1 MRAAGVRIAS
11 ALTLAALALTA
22 CTSGDARPPGGDP
35 GALGPE
41 GRRGCRGV
49 SAADVR
55 GPRIDYAHGPLADV
69 PGSRAMCAAYWLPGA
84 DRRLVP
90 QGLALDG
97 DTAWVSG
104 YHFSPEAGARRCVLT
119 RVSLR
124 TGRRLAGLT
133 PIEGAVGHRDPKAC
147 RHGGGLALTREGLW
161 VAETMRLWL
170 LDPDA
175 IGTGRDPVKRV
186 WGIVEPLRGSIM
198 VDSGGRLGLGRF
210 DASGTPQDIAW
221 FDVPDLLA
229 PGVLDL
235 TGDTAG
241 PGQVGPVRRD
251 PGRTWM
257 QGGTVGPDGLYVVR
271 SSTHCGQLL
280 LPGGRRVAVAPGTED
295 IQLDGRGDLWALSE
309 AGAKTFQLRG
319 GRPLVP
325 MLARYDA
332 RALMRGPSPTC
343 DL

>member
-1 MRAAGVRIAS
+1 MA
-11 ALTLAALALTA
+11 LAALLALTG
-22 CTSGDARPPGGDP
+22 CTSGEAGPPHADP
-35 GALGPE
+35 GPA
-41 GRRGCRGV
+41 GRAGCRGV
-49 SAADVR
+49 GADEVR
-55 GPRIDYAHGPLADV
+55 GPRIRYAHGPLADV

-84 DRRLVP
+84 NLRVVP

-104 YHFSPEAGARRCVLT
+104 YHFSPEDGARRCVLT

-124 TGRRLAGLT
+124 TGRRISGLT
-133 PIEGAVGHRDPKAC
+133 PIEGAVGARDPKAC

-170 LDPDA
+170 LDPDLV
-175 IGTGRDPVKRV
+175 GTGRDPVQRV

-210 DASGTPQDIAW
+210 ETSGDPGDLAW
-221 FDVPDLLA
+221 FDVRDLMA

-235 TGDTAG
+235 TGGDPG
-241 PGQVGPVRRD
+241 PGQVGPVRRS
-251 PGRTWM
+251 PGVTWM
-257 QGGTVGPDGLYVVR
+257 QGGTVGEHGLYLTR
-271 SSTHCGQLL
+271 SSTYCGQLL

-295 IQLDGRGDLWALSE
+295 IEFDDRGDLWALSE

-332 RALMRGPSPTC
+332 GALLRGPRPTC
-343 DL
+343 HL

>member
-1 MRAAGVRIAS
+1 MRGRMRTV
-11 ALTLAALALTA
+11 ALLLTALLALSGCTA
-22 CTSGDARPPGGDP
+22 GDAGPPGADP
-35 GALGPE
+35 GPVGPR
-41 GRRGCRGV
+41 GRPGCRGV

-55 GPRIDYAHGPLADV
+55 GPGIGYVHGPLAAV
-69 PGSRAMCAAYWLPGA
+69 PGSRSMCAAYWLPGA
-84 DRRLVP
+84 DQRMVP

-97 DTAWVSG
+97 GTAWVSG

-119 RVSLR
+119 HVSLR
-124 TGRRLAGLT
+124 TGRRIAGVT
-133 PIEGAVGHRDPKAC
+133 PIEGAVGLRDPKAC
-147 RHGGGLALTREGLW
+147 RHGGALALTADGLW
-161 VAETMRLWL
+161 VAEAMRLWL
-170 LDPDA
+170 LDPHLV
-175 IGTGRDPVKRV
+175 GTGRDPVKRV

-210 DASGTPQDIAW
+210 DASGSPDDIAW
-221 FDVPDLLA
+221 FDVQDLLA

-235 TGDTAG
+235 TGGTAG
-241 PGQVGPVRRD
+241 PGQVGPVRRV
-251 PGRTWM
+251 PGVTWM
-257 QGGTVGPDGLYVVR
+257 QGGTVGPGGLYLTR

-295 IQLDGRGDLWALSE
+295 IEFDDHGDLWALSE
-309 AGAKTFQLRG
+309 AGAKTFQLDG

-332 RALMRGPSPTC
+332 NALLRGPRPTC